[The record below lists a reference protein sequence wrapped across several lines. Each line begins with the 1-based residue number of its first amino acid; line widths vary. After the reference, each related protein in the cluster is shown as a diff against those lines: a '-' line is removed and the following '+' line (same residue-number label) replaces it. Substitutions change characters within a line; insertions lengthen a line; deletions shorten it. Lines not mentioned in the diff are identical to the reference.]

1 MSTRIA
7 ICAPAT
13 PITREQA
20 QAVSALA
27 QAEFPQLELDF
38 HEQCFA
44 ADGHFA
50 GTDAQRLEAFLACAN
65 DPGSDAV
72 WFAKGGYGSNRLLPD
87 AIDGLGPAAAAK
99 SYLGYSDCGF
109 LLGALYQAGVGQ
121 QVHAPMPVDI
131 RRDGGAGAVRRA
143 LAWLA
148 GDDAGLE
155 PGLDDHPTAAFNLTT
170 LAALA
175 GTYYMP
181 SLAGHVLIVEEVAEH
196 FYAIDRLFFQI
207 ASLMPNLAGLRLG
220 EVTDVPEND
229 RPFGADAAEIAR
241 DWCGRGHIPFLGRA
255 LIGHSAANRIVP
267 FGESRGLARGGAG
280 A

>member
-20 QAVSALA
+20 GAVTALA
-27 QAEFPQLELDF
+27 RTEFPCLELQF

-44 ADGHFA
+44 IGGHFA
-50 GTDAQRLEAFLACAN
+50 GADTRRLDAFLECAN
-65 DPGSDAV
+65 DAGNDGV

-87 AIDGLGPAAAAK
+87 AIDRLDGAARTK

-109 LLGALYQAGVGQ
+109 LLGALYQAGIGRQ
-121 QVHAPMPVDI
+121 IHAPMPVDI
-131 RRDGGAGAVRRA
+131 QREGGKEAVRRS

-148 GDDAGLE
+148 GNDGGLE
-155 PGLDDHPTAAFNLTT
+155 PGLGEDPSAAFNLTT
-170 LAALA
+170 LTALA
-175 GTYYMP
+175 STRFMP

-207 ASLMPNLAGLRLG
+207 AGLFPNLAGLRLG
-220 EVTDVPEND
+220 QVTDVPEND
-229 RPFGADAAEIAR
+229 RPFGTDAEGITR
-241 DWCGRGHIPFLGRA
+241 DWCGRAHIPYLGRA
-255 LIGHSAANRIVP
+255 LIGHSIANRIVP
-267 FGESRGLARGGAG
+267 FGLARNGAG